1 MSVYSDVRAGIRRG
15 ALAALSEY
23 PDHEVI
29 FSHTNSTEPSQSYV
43 VINILSVEQQ
53 GRQSNSTMTSLVDN
67 QEVQTITASYEVYV
81 QFSFIGS
88 LSGEMSSSFNQR
100 LGSNPIVEQEFR
112 RNKLGFLRKSQ
123 VRRAPQKRETK
134 WVEYHNLDAYFSYSA
149 ITQQV
154 VDIIETVILQDLI
167 TGEVYTVPPTP
178 ITIP

>member
-1 MSVYSDVRAGIRRG
+1 MSIYSDVRVGIRKG
-15 ALAALSEY
+15 IIAALSEY
-23 PDHEVI
+23 PDTPVI
-29 FSHTNSTEPSQSYV
+29 FSHGNGGEPAENYV
-43 VINILSVEQQ
+43 VINILNIEQQ

-67 QEVQTITASYEVYV
+67 QEVQTITVSYQVYV

-88 LSGEMSSSFNQR
+88 LSGEMSQSFNQR
-100 LGSNPIVEQEFR
+100 LGSNPIIEQEFR

-123 VRRAPQKRETK
+123 VRRAPQKRDTK

-154 VDIIETVILQDLI
+154 VDTIETVILQDLI